1 MMESLSP
8 EARALYD
15 LLKADTREEYEA
27 RFLQY
32 KKESLDAVKVFVDE
46 TTAQLKAVN
55 LTVEGVRS
63 AVGADL
69 DTVKTSLS
77 ADIAN
82 LAATVDRALHPPTTT
97 VAAGSTSTAPPGAE
111 VGAVGPDGHRDEL
124 HHRGMP
130 CARHMPSP
138 VGGNFSDRSIVPLCA
153 RESPSQLIPDGDSLG
168 PRVELPQFDGANPKL
183 WQRRSEEYFT
193 RWRTQGHLWVSY
205 ASSLFVGDAAT
216 WLEAYLHQNPRP
228 SWTEFVAAVI
238 TRFGRNQHQV
248 LVRRMFHIC
257 QTSTV
262 VDYVH
267 RFAQLMDQIAAY
279 ELHPDPV
286 HYTTRFLD
294 GLKPAVRVLVAIQ
307 QPPNLDTA
315 YSLALLYEELGDS
328 AMPIPSTGSTS
339 GSSRRYQQVPVAAA
353 PPPPP
358 AKWIS
363 RTVEEKRLQEL
374 ARPSV
379 EDKWTNLKA
388 YRRSKGLCFVC
399 GERWSK
405 EHQCKAAIQLHVVQ
419 EMVDYLQSLDSSDE
433 EEPAGETHQ
442 QTLVSQVPQQ

>member
-1 MMESLSP
+1 LLLVLYLELNERQRSTVLEIPPHHHATRFAVRRRADMMESLSP

-27 RFLQY
+27 RFRQY

-55 LTVEGVRS
+55 LIVEGVRS

-69 DTVKTSLS
+69 DTVKTALS

-97 VAAGSTSTAPPGAE
+97 VAAGSTSNAPSGAK

-138 VGGNFSDRSIVPLCA
+138 VGGNFSDRSIVPLYA
-153 RESPSQLIPDGDSLG
+153 RESPSQLNSDGDSLG

-183 WQRRSEEYFT
+183 WQRQSEEYFT

-216 WLEAYLHQNPRP
+216 WLEAYLHQNPQP
-228 SWTEFVAAVI
+228 PWTEFVAAVI

-262 VDYVH
+262 ADYVH

-315 YSLALLYEELGDS
+315 YSLTLLYEELGDS
-328 AMPIPSTGSTS
+328 AMPLPSGVNTS

-353 PPPPP
+353 PCGDP
-358 AKWIS
+358 AYHCM
-363 RTVEEKRLQEL
+363 L
-374 ARPSV
+374 
-379 EDKWTNLKA
+379 
-388 YRRSKGLCFVC
+388 
-399 GERWSK
+399 
-405 EHQCKAAIQLHVVQ
+405 
-419 EMVDYLQSLDSSDE
+419 
-433 EEPAGETHQ
+433 
-442 QTLVSQVPQQ
+442 